1 MVWDVCGV
9 SSLVVGGVV
18 WRLEVLDFAG
28 VTGWRFRLTDAA
40 GGFVADHSVELDSTE
55 WQFEAF
61 WDLHTYLRWNASPDR
76 RSAHEAE
83 LVSGVG
89 EWVGTRVLGPIGAA
103 LAGVRGP
110 VRLEVPAGSAAVLGY
125 VPWELARVEGR
136 TLAEHRVSFVIDQ
149 APRRPLGKAAVGERL
164 RMLAVFSLPDG
175 AGALNLRKERFELA
189 RLVQEIAEVN
199 DRAIELR
206 VLQYGATR
214 ARLEDALLEQDGW
227 DVVHLSGHGLRAG
240 LVLETDT
247 GEHDLITSK
256 DLVELLD
263 LTSDQ
268 LKLVTLSACESAA
281 VTAQEHLRLLGLDPG
296 IRDTTDPE
304 QPEKG
309 EGGGG
314 SLPAVA
320 AALVD
325 RLDCAVLAMR
335 YPVVDDFAIEL
346 ARSFYGLVLGKG
358 QPVTRALG
366 ITLPRVAPWP
376 PTGGAPAISIA
387 TPVLFG
393 ARAGDLSLVPPA
405 GRLVGLDTEREKLAA
420 FPEQPQRFV
429 GRVGPMTRATTAL
442 APRSGRSGVVL
453 HGMAG
458 GGKTACAVELAYTHQ
473 HSFPLLAWHQA
484 PPEGADIAGALS
496 EFAMSLERQLG
507 LKLLHAVTST
517 DTLRE
522 VLPRVTEALEQH
534 RVLIVVDNIESLL
547 TDTGTWRDEGW
558 ALLIE
563 ALTNH
568 RGLSRVVMT
577 SRRRPT
583 QLSSGVV
590 VEAVHALSLREAVLL
605 ARDLPHLGA
614 LIDAGPG
621 STSQSGSASPEGLRG
636 LAARALQVVQ
646 GHPKLIEL
654 VDGLAQDPDALSA
667 RLDQA
672 DRSWLDAGTRLDT
685 FLHTGESAATAHQ
698 FLAVL
703 SDWTRS
709 TTATLAEPAA
719 MLFGMLCWTEDAD
732 RSPAVLDG
740 NWADLWQRLGKPGP
754 PPAWD
759 TALSPLVDQAL
770 VAVET
775 HPDTGQPT
783 RFRIHPGLAEAGR
796 TTTSS
801 EFAAALDTELA
812 NYWLANLQH
821 AREQEHER
829 EMGWLVLRA
838 ARSAAPYLLR
848 QHRWADLD
856 TAAESLLHRDKSTAT
871 AALLLPMLT
880 TALQATHATALELNI
895 GRTHARTLRILDPAQ
910 AEARFQ
916 QLLDT
921 ATAREQLGTAR
932 NLAGDLINLYGARG
946 RLDDALALADTKIDY
961 TRRAGYGPWTQL
973 SDQSQRLQILNRQGH
988 AQQVLD
994 EVLRLREQMAQ
1005 LPDTPDANDTA
1016 IAPWNVREVMLNLGV
1031 LAARDCQRW
1040 QQALD
1045 LNAENLD
1052 LKRRR
1057 GASDTEQAFAAF
1069 NDYGPLLRLGR
1080 ARQARELLI
1089 GCRAV
1094 FEATNDITALG
1105 KTMGALADVE
1115 DKLSHRDRAIALATD
1130 ALRYNYLAADPD
1142 AIAVS
1147 HHNLA
1152 NYLDRSGHDPR
1163 DICAHRLAA
1172 AMITYQIGS
1181 GGLAEWLDR
1190 LGALLAAEPEAA
1202 PGSFEQLCHT
1212 LHQIDGVNLP
1222 KLLTRLPP
1230 RAPDPDTTLTHV
1242 LHLAHQAHAEREQ
1255 QRVTGW
1261 DPVLSALH
1269 TSLHHTEPD
1278 TRQAAT
1284 TALDQRLT
1292 ALGDQP
1298 DWHHLVAVLRRIQ
1311 AGERDP
1317 DTLTHGLDTTD
1328 TTITHRALDILT
1340 GHLTL
1345 NPDTWH
1351 TLTTNPANTA
1361 DQSSQALRDFLDAVV
1376 SAARGDTHALD
1387 AVTPVLDE
1395 MDADPDW
1402 APLAS
1407 AIRRVIAGDHT
1418 PPPDQLN
1425 PTHAALLTTIL
1436 ERLATP
1442 PSTTNSE
1449 QS

>member
-1 MVWDVCGV
+1 V
-9 SSLVVGGVV
+9 L
-18 WRLEVLDFAG
+18 RLEVLDFAG

-40 GGFVADHSVELDSTE
+40 GGFVADHLVELDSGE

-61 WDLHTYLRWNASPDR
+61 WDLHTYLRWNAVPDR

-83 LVSGVG
+83 LVAGVG
-89 EWVGTRVLGPIGAA
+89 EWVGARVLGPVGAA
-103 LAGVRGP
+103 LARARRP

-125 VPWELARVEGR
+125 LPWELARVGGR

-149 APRRPLGKAAVGERL
+149 QPRRPLDKAAVGERL

-175 AGALNLRKERFELA
+175 AGALNLRKERFELT
-189 RLVQEIAEVN
+189 RLVHEIAEVN
-199 DRAIELR
+199 DKAIELR

-240 LVLETDT
+240 LVLEKDT
-247 GEHDLITSK
+247 GEHDLITSD
-256 DLVELLD
+256 DLVDLLD

-281 VTAQEHLRLLGLDPG
+281 VTAQEHLRLLGLDPA
-296 IRDTTDPE
+296 IRDTTGPD

-309 EGGGG
+309 KGAGGGP
-314 SLPAVA
+314 LPAVA

-405 GRLVGLDTEREKLAA
+405 GRPVGLDTEREKLAG
-420 FPEQPQRFV
+420 FPDQPQRFV

-442 APRSGRSGVVL
+442 APRSGRSGVLL

-458 GGKTACAVELAYTHQ
+458 GGKTACALELAYTHQ
-473 HSFPLLAWHQA
+473 HSFRFLAWHQA
-484 PPEGADIAGALS
+484 PPEGTDIACALTAFALS
-496 EFAMSLERQLG
+496 LEHQLVG
-507 LKLLHAVTST
+507 LKLVHACTSI

-522 VLPRVTEALEQH
+522 VLPGVTEALEQH
-534 RVLIVVDNIESLL
+534 RVLIVLDNIESLL
-547 TDTGTWRDEGW
+547 TDTRAWRDQRW

-568 RGLSRVVMT
+568 RGLSRLVMT
-577 SRRRPT
+577 SRRRPAE
-583 QLSSGVV
+583 LSAGVV

-605 ARDLPHLGA
+605 ARDLPHLGP
-614 LIDAGPG
+614 LIDPGPN
-621 STSQSGSASPEGLRG
+621 TQSGQGLRE

-654 VDGLAQDPDALSA
+654 VDGLAQDPDALIA

-685 FLHTGESAATAHQ
+685 FLDTGESAATDTQ

-709 TTATLAEPAA
+709 TTATLSEHAA
-719 MLFGMLCWTEDAD
+719 MLFGMLCCTEDDD
-732 RSPAVLDG
+732 RIPPVLDAS
-740 NWADLWQRLGKPGP
+740 WADLWQRLGKPGQ

-759 TALSPLVDQAL
+759 TALTPLVDQAL

-775 HPDTGQPT
+775 TPDTGQT
-783 RFRIHPGLAEAGR
+783 ARFRIHPGLAEAGR

-801 EFAAALDTELA
+801 EFAAAVDTELA
-812 NYWLANLQH
+812 NFWLSVLSD
-821 AREQEHER
+821 ARGQEHQQET
-829 EMGWLVLRA
+829 GWLVLRA

-848 QHRWADLD
+848 QHRWDDLH
-856 TAAESLLHRDKSTAT
+856 TAVGNLLDRDRSTAT
-871 AALLLPMLT
+871 AAMLLPMLT
-880 TALQATHATALELNI
+880 TALQATHSTDLELNI
-895 GRTHARTLRILDPAQ
+895 GRSHARALKLVDPAQ
-910 AEARFQ
+910 AEARFR

-921 ATAREQLGTAR
+921 ATAREQFGTAST
-932 NLAGDLINLYGARG
+932 LAGDLINLYRVHG
-946 RLDDALALADTKIDY
+946 RLDEALALADTQIED

-973 SDQSQRLQILNRQGH
+973 FDQGLRLQILRRQGH
-988 AQQVLD
+988 SQQVLD
-994 EVLRLREQMAQ
+994 EVLRLREQMTE
-1005 LPDTPDANDTA
+1005 LPDPPEANDT
-1016 IAPWNVREVMLNLGV
+1016 APWNVRELMCSLGV
-1031 LAARDCQRW
+1031 SAAVDCQRW
-1040 QQALD
+1040 QLALD
-1045 LNAENLD
+1045 LNAELLD
-1052 LKRRR
+1052 SQRRR
-1057 GASDTEQAFAAF
+1057 GASDAEQAVAAF
-1069 NDYGPLLRLGR
+1069 SNYGPLLRLGR
-1080 ARQARELLI
+1080 ASQARELLI

-1094 FEATNDITALG
+1094 FEATNNITMLG
-1105 KTMGALADVE
+1105 NTISALAAVE
-1115 DKLSHRDRAIALATD
+1115 DELGRRGRSIALETD
-1130 ALRYNYLAADPD
+1130 ALRYSYLAVDPD
-1142 AIAVS
+1142 GIAVS

-1152 NYLDRSGHDPR
+1152 GYLRLSGHDPR
-1163 DICAHRLAA
+1163 DICAHLLAA
-1172 AMITYQIGS
+1172 VMIDYQTDC
-1181 GGLAEWLDR
+1181 GGLAERLDS
-1190 LGALLAAEPEAA
+1190 LGTLLAAEPDAA
-1202 PGSFEQLCHT
+1202 PSSFDQLCHT
-1212 LHQIDGVNLP
+1212 LHQFDGVNLAE
-1222 KLLTRLPP
+1222 LLTRLPQ
-1230 RAPDPDTTLTHV
+1230 RAPDPDTTMAHV
-1242 LHLAHQAHAEREQ
+1242 LHLAYQAGAEGEQ
-1255 QRVTGW
+1255 RLVAVW
-1261 DPVLSALH
+1261 DPVLSALY
-1269 TSLHHTEPD
+1269 TSLHHDDPD
-1278 TRQAAT
+1278 TRHAA
-1284 TALDQRLT
+1284 ADVLDQTLT
-1292 ALGDQP
+1292 PLGDEP
-1298 DWHHLVAVLRRIQ
+1298 DWQRLVAVLRRIH

-1317 DTLTHGLDTTD
+1317 DTLTHGLDTTG
-1328 TTITHRALDILT
+1328 TTITRRALDILT
-1340 GHLTL
+1340 GRITL
-1345 NPDTWH
+1345 SPDTWH
-1351 TLTTNPANTA
+1351 TLTTSPADTA
-1361 DQSSQALRDFLDAVV
+1361 DESAPALGDFIDAVV
-1376 SAARGDTHALD
+1376 DAARGETQAADT
-1387 AVTPVLDE
+1387 VTPLLGQ

-1418 PPPDQLN
+1418 PPLGQLN
-1425 PTHAALLTTIL
+1425 SNHTNLLTTIL

-1442 PSTTNSE
+1442 SSTTHSE